1 MTPDYINFD
10 QKITFTKVKKESI
23 VKLGEIIPDESIE
36 NKFINNFY
44 ILSRKKNKGNYQE
57 ISKEG

>member
-23 VKLGEIIPDESIE
+23 VKLGEIIPDKSIE
-36 NKFINNFY
+36 NTFINNFY
-44 ILSRKKNKGNYQE
+44 KLSRKKNEGNYQ
-57 ISKEG
+57 